1 MLHMQGEAKKRTQE
15 EELKRRRRDEEC
27 PEEVAELQVWDGTN
41 LLDDGVQSVNAA
53 LRTKLRGPFG
63 DPATWFR
70 GDFLTE
76 KVTPVLG
83 NVVHT
88 RHLLGSDRVNPKAI
102 RLLHSRA
109 SIVELKVRYDFS
121 RYNSK
126 LFHLQ
131 HFSSTNA
138 GVTRSLD
145 QEQTLGHDA
154 ESGEQVIQ
162 TRVKWAELKDMYEL
176 VDTLYNR
183 LAINMLVRP
192 WDYGWF
198 AAMRAYHRARMFQ
211 EVAGSEKKQLEMGK
225 VKKWQ

>member
-1 MLHMQGEAKKRTQE
+1 MVVDSESEGGLVETSESEPDQEAGSGEKRKRGKKRGDKPPSWLKELLAAVGKSGGDDDPYKQAVLLHMQGEAKKRTQE
-15 EELKRRRRDEEC
+15 EDLKRRRRDEEC

-53 LRTKLRGPFG
+53 LRTRLRGPFG

-109 SIVELKVRYDFS
+109 SIVELKVRCEYHDLTL
-121 RYNSK
+121 NC
-126 LFHLQ
+126 
-131 HFSSTNA
+131 STY
-138 GVTRSLD
+138 SI
-145 QEQTLGHDA
+145 
-154 ESGEQVIQ
+154 S
-162 TRVKWAELKDMYEL
+162 
-176 VDTLYNR
+176 
-183 LAINMLVRP
+183 
-192 WDYGWF
+192 
-198 AAMRAYHRARMFQ
+198 RARMP
-211 EVAGSEKKQLEMGK
+211 G
-225 VKKWQ
+225 